1 MLEVKNLNVS
11 YGITPILRDVSFNIR
26 QGEIIALLGSNGAG
40 KTTLVNTIM
49 GMLKPVSGDIVFQGE
64 HIENMPP
71 HEIVKRGVAQVPEGR
86 KIFPYI
92 SVRDNLFLGA
102 FSKEAW
108 SKRND
113 SVEWVYSLFPLLK
126 ERRNMPART
135 LSGGEQQMLVIGRG
149 LMSHP
154 RLIMV
159 DEPSLGLAPKL
170 LSEVY
175 NILRKFREEKIT
187 TLISEQNARQALTIS
202 DRGYV
207 LENGRVVLTDSSD
220 KLLGSKLVKEA
231 YLGR

>member
-26 QGEIIALLGSNGAG
+26 QDEIIALLGSNGAG

-113 SVEWVYSLFPLLK
+113 SAEWVYSLFPLLK

-175 NILRKFREEKIT
+175 NILRKFRDEKIT

>member
-1 MLEVKNLNVS
+1 MIDVENLNVS
-11 YGITPILRDVSFNIR
+11 YGVTPILRDVSFNIR

-49 GMLKPVSGDIVFQGE
+49 GMLKPASGSIIFEGE

-71 HEIVKRGVAQVPEGR
+71 HEIVRRGIAQVPEGR
-86 KIFPYI
+86 RIFPYI

-102 FSKEAW
+102 YPNEAW
-108 SKRND
+108 PRKNESI
-113 SVEWVYSLFPLLK
+113 EWVYSLFPLLK
-126 ERRNMPART
+126 ERGNMPAGT

-154 RLIMV
+154 KLIMV

-175 NILRKFREEKIT
+175 NILGKLREDKIT
-187 TLISEQNARQALTIS
+187 ILLSEQNARQALSIS

-207 LENGRVVLTDSSD
+207 MENGRIVLTDSSD
-220 KLLGSKLVKEA
+220 KLLDSELVKEA

>member
-1 MLEVKNLNVS
+1 MIDVENLNVS
-11 YGITPILRDVSFNIR
+11 YGITHILRDVSLNIK
-26 QGEIIALLGSNGAG
+26 QAEIVALLGSNGAG

-49 GMLKPVSGDIVFQGE
+49 GMLKPDSGSITFNGE

-71 HEIVKRGVAQVPEGR
+71 HEIVRRGIAQVPEGR

-92 SVRDNLFLGA
+92 SVQDNLSLGA
-102 FSKEAW
+102 YSKAAW
-108 SKRND
+108 AKRDD
-113 SVEWVYSLFPLLK
+113 SIEWVYSLFPLLK

-154 RLIMV
+154 RLLMV

-170 LSEVY
+170 LAEVY
-175 NILRKFREEKIT
+175 DILGKLRESKIT
-187 TLISEQNARQALTIS
+187 VLLSEQNARQALSIS

-207 LENGRVVLTDSSD
+207 MENGRIVLTDSSD
-220 KLLGSKLVKEA
+220 KLLDSELVKEA